1 MTELIGTHQVPCIGD
16 DDYAAYALYMKCV
29 ADQVEAS
36 LVANQEAALAVLQR
50 PVRVWRATQTQTEG
64 SASGFSPDAILYTY
78 NYPASFG
85 ATDFST
91 LNLQG
96 WWRIGGLWRCTSNT
110 PVVGNARM
118 FSMATFPNNETVRDQ
133 ESGNWVA
140 RAQDITWETNT
151 TGGESL
157 YIEYDVYNP
166 GSPGA
171 PIGDISMETEI
182 SVGVEFTGSET
193 VTFNGLLWAIY
204 LGDTPSVSI
213 T

>member
-1 MTELIGTHQVPCIGD
+1 MTTLIGTHEIPCID
-16 DDYAAYALYMKCV
+16 DNDFAAYALYMQCV
-29 ADQVEAS
+29 ANQVEDE
-36 LVANQEAALAVLQR
+36 LVANRDAAQATLQR

-64 SASGFSPDAILYTY
+64 SASGFSPNAINYTY
-78 NYPASFG
+78 NFPATFG

-91 LNLQG
+91 LNLAG

-110 PVVGNARM
+110 PVVGNARI
-118 FSMATFPNNETVRDQ
+118 FSMATFPAGETVRGQ
-133 ESGNWVA
+133 ESGNWVV
-140 RAQDITWETNT
+140 RAQDIVWETNT

-166 GSPGA
+166 GDPAQPVGA
-171 PIGDISMETEI
+171 LSMRTEI

-193 VTFNGLLWAIY
+193 VTFNGTLWAVY
-204 LGDTPSVSI
+204 LGDTPSISI